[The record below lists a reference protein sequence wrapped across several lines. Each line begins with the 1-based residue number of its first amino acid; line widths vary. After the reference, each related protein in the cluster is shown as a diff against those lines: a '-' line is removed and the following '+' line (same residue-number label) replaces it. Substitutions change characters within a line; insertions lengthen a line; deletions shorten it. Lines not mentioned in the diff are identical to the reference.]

1 MKTAL
6 LQCNP
11 VTGDIA
17 GNIERISQAVRRA
30 GKVDLCVTPELALS
44 GVAPGDF
51 LSMNDFVEGCRK
63 GLDILAARFVSGPDL
78 LVGAPVVSVYEP
90 SLLSN
95 AAVYIHRG
103 QWDVISRK
111 VRPEASRD
119 PDAEFFDRGVSLGI
133 VNLAGW
139 RLGIVLCEEDS
150 NSSFWTVRGTGYMPL
165 LDLISRGVDA
175 IIHMRATPYVIG
187 KRADHEAMLTHVAA
201 RHHIHLLSVNIV
213 GGNDGLVFA
222 GQSLAL
228 DPTGTVY
235 ARGQAFAEDTLIVDM
250 ATGTAPV
257 ATVGRSWQENV
268 FGALVLG
275 TRDFIHKCGREKAL
289 VSISGGIDSGLVLAI
304 AVEALGAH
312 NVSAVIM
319 PSPETSPDAV
329 AGALQLAHT
338 LGVKVSVIRI
348 DGLMAEYERAVAQTM
363 KDFSLGVP
371 DASRPQLQER
381 IRGSIMTTLANRAE
395 GLVLSTINK
404 SEAAMG
410 YCTLYGDTVG
420 SLDGLLHIVR
430 RHGRIPGRYRGSH
443 QKPGLRSGPL
453 AEPGPQGPLPG
464 IHAQKVALVQE
475 LAPDAGSALRRAR
488 RGFGRPSGSQAKAP
502 PDRSAP
508 KAKRRAPARVRHGV
522 QAPPGAAALVR
533 ERQALWPLLD
543 SSPGRP
549 FQSALILLQGSQG

>member
-187 KRADHEAMLTHVAA
+187 KRADHEAMLTHPQAQSTRAA
-201 RHHIHLLSVNIV
+201 RPLPRTRSSWTWQRARPLWRLLAE
-213 GGNDGLVFA
+213 A
-222 GQSLAL
+222 GRKTFSEPLCSA
-228 DPTGTVY
+228 PGT
-235 ARGQAFAEDTLIVDM
+235 
-250 ATGTAPV
+250 
-257 ATVGRSWQENV
+257 
-268 FGALVLG
+268 
-275 TRDFIHKCGREKAL
+275 
-289 VSISGGIDSGLVLAI
+289 
-304 AVEALGAH
+304 
-312 NVSAVIM
+312 
-319 PSPETSPDAV
+319 
-329 AGALQLAHT
+329 
-338 LGVKVSVIRI
+338 
-348 DGLMAEYERAVAQTM
+348 
-363 KDFSLGVP
+363 
-371 DASRPQLQER
+371 
-381 IRGSIMTTLANRAE
+381 
-395 GLVLSTINK
+395 LST
-404 SEAAMG
+404 SAAG
-410 YCTLYGDTVG
+410 
-420 SLDGLLHIVR
+420 
-430 RHGRIPGRYRGSH
+430 
-443 QKPGLRSGPL
+443 K
-453 AEPGPQGPLPG
+453 
-464 IHAQKVALVQE
+464 
-475 LAPDAGSALRRAR
+475 
-488 RGFGRPSGSQAKAP
+488 RP
-502 PDRSAP
+502 
-508 KAKRRAPARVRHGV
+508 
-522 QAPPGAAALVR
+522 
-533 ERQALWPLLD
+533 W
-543 SSPGRP
+543 
-549 FQSALILLQGSQG
+549 

>member
-420 SLDGLLHIVR
+420 SLGVIADLTKSQVYAVAHWLNEARKGLFPETMLKKSPSCKSSRQMQDLPYGELDEVLDALLAARPRRPMADLHARQKDVR
-430 RHGRIPGRYRGSH
+430 QRVFGMEFKRRQEPQPLYVSD
-443 QKPGLRSGPL
+443 KP
-453 AEPGPQGPLPG
+453 
-464 IHAQKVALVQE
+464 
-475 LAPDAGSALRRAR
+475 
-488 RGFGRPSGSQAKAP
+488 FGRSWTVP
-502 PDRSAP
+502 
-508 KAKRRAPARVRHGV
+508 
-522 QAPPGAAALVR
+522 LVGHFN
-533 ERQALWPLLD
+533 LP
-543 SSPGRP
+543 
-549 FQSALILLQGSQG
+549 

>member
-1 MKTAL
+1 M
-6 LQCNP
+6 
-11 VTGDIA
+11 TGDIA

-201 RHHIHLLSVNIV
+201 RHHIHLLSERVSLLDGPGEAIQDDASLGTGDLLLHEADDEVV
-213 GGNDGLVFA
+213 GDEGSSVHVRLGLLSEFGAVPDGLA
-222 GQSLAL
+222 Q
-228 DPTGTVY
+228 
-235 ARGQAFAEDTLIVDM
+235 
-250 ATGTAPV
+250 
-257 ATVGRSWQENV
+257 
-268 FGALVLG
+268 
-275 TRDFIHKCGREKAL
+275 H
-289 VSISGGIDSGLVLAI
+289 
-304 AVEALGAH
+304 
-312 NVSAVIM
+312 
-319 PSPETSPDAV
+319 V
-329 AGALQLAHT
+329 AGGEPGVAELLAQL
-338 LGVKVSVIRI
+338 L
-348 DGLMAEYERAVAQTM
+348 
-363 KDFSLGVP
+363 SLGP
-371 DASRPQLQER
+371 FSGS
-381 IRGSIMTTLANRAE
+381 RGSEKND
-395 GLVLSTINK
+395 
-404 SEAAMG
+404 
-410 YCTLYGDTVG
+410 YGF
-420 SLDGLLHIVR
+420 
-430 RHGRIPGRYRGSH
+430 HGCGEHVPIFI
-443 QKPGLRSGPL
+443 LRSG
-453 AEPGPQGPLPG
+453 EGSIPG
-464 IHAQKVALVQE
+464 
-475 LAPDAGSALRRAR
+475 
-488 RGFGRPSGSQAKAP
+488 
-502 PDRSAP
+502 
-508 KAKRRAPARVRHGV
+508 
-522 QAPPGAAALVR
+522 PGAA
-533 ERQALWPLLD
+533 
-543 SSPGRP
+543 
-549 FQSALILLQGSQG
+549 

>member
-111 VRPEASRD
+111 VRPEA
-119 PDAEFFDRGVSLGI
+119 
-133 VNLAGW
+133 
-139 RLGIVLCEEDS
+139 
-150 NSSFWTVRGTGYMPL
+150 
-165 LDLISRGVDA
+165 RGVDA

-235 ARGQAFAEDTLIVDM
+235 ARGQAFAEALGDKAGITRFADC
-250 ATGTAPV
+250 
-257 ATVGRSWQENV
+257 TVPLDE
-268 FGALVLG
+268 ALVQ
-275 TRDFIHKCGREKAL
+275 TVVD
-289 VSISGGIDSGLVLAI
+289 ISG
-304 AVEALGAH
+304 
-312 NVSAVIM
+312 
-319 PSPETSPDAV
+319 
-329 AGALQLAHT
+329 
-338 LGVKVSVIRI
+338 
-348 DGLMAEYERAVAQTM
+348 
-363 KDFSLGVP
+363 
-371 DASRPQLQER
+371 
-381 IRGSIMTTLANRAE
+381 RGQA
-395 GLVLSTINK
+395 
-404 SEAAMG
+404 
-410 YCTLYGDTVG
+410 YCTL
-420 SLDGLLHIVR
+420 
-430 RHGRIPGRYRGSH
+430 
-443 QKPGLRSGPL
+443 
-453 AEPGPQGPLPG
+453 PLPTERVG
-464 IHAQKVALVQE
+464 AFDAE
-475 LAPDAGSALRRAR
+475 LAVEFFYAFARDARLTL
-488 RGFGRPSGSQAKAP
+488 
-502 PDRSAP
+502 
-508 KAKRRAPARVRHGV
+508 H
-522 QAPPGAAALVR
+522 VR
-533 ERQALWPLLD
+533 ELAGANTHHIIEAAFKSAGRAMRAACALDPRVTGVP
-543 SSPGRP
+543 STKG
-549 FQSALILLQGSQG
+549 AL

>member
-420 SLDGLLHIVR
+420 SLGVIADLTKSQVYAVAHWLNEDRKGLFPETMLKKAPSCKSSRQMQDLPYGELDEVLDALLAARPRRPLTDLHARQKDVR
-430 RHGRIPGRYRGSH
+430 QRVFGMEFKRRQEPQPLYVSD
-443 QKPGLRSGPL
+443 KP
-453 AEPGPQGPLPG
+453 
-464 IHAQKVALVQE
+464 
-475 LAPDAGSALRRAR
+475 
-488 RGFGRPSGSQAKAP
+488 FGRSWTVP
-502 PDRSAP
+502 
-508 KAKRRAPARVRHGV
+508 
-522 QAPPGAAALVR
+522 LVGHFN
-533 ERQALWPLLD
+533 LP
-543 SSPGRP
+543 
-549 FQSALILLQGSQG
+549 

>member
-1 MKTAL
+1 M
-6 LQCNP
+6 
-11 VTGDIA
+11 TGDIA

-30 GKVDLCVTPELALS
+30 GQVDLCVTPELALS

-63 GLDILAARFVSGPDL
+63 GLDILAARFVSGPHL
-78 LVGAPVVSVYEP
+78 LVGAPVVSVYDP

-95 AAVYIHRG
+95 AAVYIHNG

-133 VNLAGW
+133 VNLSGW
-139 RLGIVLCEEDS
+139 RLGIVLCEEDA

-257 ATVGRSWQENV
+257 AAVGRSWQENV

-275 TRDFIHKCGREKAL
+275 TRDFVHKCGREKAL

-319 PSPETSPDAV
+319 PSPETNPDAV

-348 DGLMAEYERAVAQTM
+348 DGLMAEYERSIAQTM

-371 DASRPQLQER
+371 DTSRPQLQER
-381 IRGSIMTTLANRAE
+381 IRGSLMTTLANRSE

-420 SLDGLLHIVR
+420 SLGVVADLTKSQVYAVAHWLNTDRKGLFPESMLKKAPSCKSSRQMQDLPYGELDEVLDALLAARPR
-430 RHGRIPGRYRGSH
+430 R
-443 QKPGLRSGPL
+443 PL
-453 AEPGPQGPLPG
+453 ANLHARQNEVRQRVFGMEFKRRQEPQPLYVSDKP
-464 IHAQKVALVQE
+464 
-475 LAPDAGSALRRAR
+475 
-488 RGFGRPSGSQAKAP
+488 FGRSWTVP
-502 PDRSAP
+502 
-508 KAKRRAPARVRHGV
+508 
-522 QAPPGAAALVR
+522 LVGHFN
-533 ERQALWPLLD
+533 LP
-543 SSPGRP
+543 
-549 FQSALILLQGSQG
+549 

>member
-420 SLDGLLHIVR
+420 SLGVIADLTKSQVYAVAHWLNQDRKGLFPESMLKKAPSCKSSRQMQDLPYGELDEVLDALLAARPRRPMADLHARQKDVR
-430 RHGRIPGRYRGSH
+430 QRVFGMEFKRRQEPQPLYVSD
-443 QKPGLRSGPL
+443 KP
-453 AEPGPQGPLPG
+453 
-464 IHAQKVALVQE
+464 
-475 LAPDAGSALRRAR
+475 
-488 RGFGRPSGSQAKAP
+488 FGRSWTVP
-502 PDRSAP
+502 
-508 KAKRRAPARVRHGV
+508 
-522 QAPPGAAALVR
+522 LVGHFN
-533 ERQALWPLLD
+533 LP
-543 SSPGRP
+543 
-549 FQSALILLQGSQG
+549 

>member
-1 MKTAL
+1 M
-6 LQCNP
+6 
-11 VTGDIA
+11 TGDIA

-201 RHHIHLLSVNIV
+201 RHHM
-213 GGNDGLVFA
+213 
-222 GQSLAL
+222 
-228 DPTGTVY
+228 
-235 ARGQAFAEDTLIVDM
+235 AFAEDTLIVDM

-420 SLDGLLHIVR
+420 SLGVIADLTKSQVYAVAHWLNQDRKGLFPESMLKKSPSCKSSRQMQDLPYGELDEVLDALLAARPRRPLTDLHPRQSDVR
-430 RHGRIPGRYRGSH
+430 QRVFGMEFKRRQEPQPLYVSD
-443 QKPGLRSGPL
+443 KP
-453 AEPGPQGPLPG
+453 
-464 IHAQKVALVQE
+464 
-475 LAPDAGSALRRAR
+475 
-488 RGFGRPSGSQAKAP
+488 FGRSWTVP
-502 PDRSAP
+502 
-508 KAKRRAPARVRHGV
+508 
-522 QAPPGAAALVR
+522 LVGHFN
-533 ERQALWPLLD
+533 LP
-543 SSPGRP
+543 
-549 FQSALILLQGSQG
+549 

>member
-420 SLDGLLHIVR
+420 SLGVIADLTKSQVYAVAHWLNEDRKGLFPETMLKKAPSCKSSRQMQDLPYGELDEVLDALLAARPRRPMADLHARQKDVR
-430 RHGRIPGRYRGSH
+430 QRVFGMEFKRRQEPQPLYVSD
-443 QKPGLRSGPL
+443 KP
-453 AEPGPQGPLPG
+453 
-464 IHAQKVALVQE
+464 
-475 LAPDAGSALRRAR
+475 
-488 RGFGRPSGSQAKAP
+488 FGRSWTVP
-502 PDRSAP
+502 
-508 KAKRRAPARVRHGV
+508 
-522 QAPPGAAALVR
+522 LVGHFN
-533 ERQALWPLLD
+533 LP
-543 SSPGRP
+543 
-549 FQSALILLQGSQG
+549 

>member
-139 RLGIVLCEEDS
+139 RLGIVLCEEDA

-420 SLDGLLHIVR
+420 SLGVIADLTKSQVYAVAHWLNEARKGLFPETMLKKAPSCKSSRQMQDLPYGELDEVLDALLAARPRRPMADLHARQKDVR
-430 RHGRIPGRYRGSH
+430 QRVFGMEFKRRQEPQPLYVSD
-443 QKPGLRSGPL
+443 KP
-453 AEPGPQGPLPG
+453 
-464 IHAQKVALVQE
+464 
-475 LAPDAGSALRRAR
+475 
-488 RGFGRPSGSQAKAP
+488 FGRSWTVP
-502 PDRSAP
+502 
-508 KAKRRAPARVRHGV
+508 
-522 QAPPGAAALVR
+522 LVGHFN
-533 ERQALWPLLD
+533 LP
-543 SSPGRP
+543 
-549 FQSALILLQGSQG
+549 

>member
-420 SLDGLLHIVR
+420 SLGVIADLTKSQVYAVAHWLNEARKGLFPETMLKKAPSCKSSRQMQDLPYGELDEV
-430 RHGRIPGRYRGSH
+430 
-443 QKPGLRSGPL
+443 LDAPL
-453 AEPGPQGPLPG
+453 ADRPRRPLADLHPRQSDVRQRVFGMEFKRRQEPQPLYVSDKP
-464 IHAQKVALVQE
+464 
-475 LAPDAGSALRRAR
+475 
-488 RGFGRPSGSQAKAP
+488 FGRSWTVP
-502 PDRSAP
+502 
-508 KAKRRAPARVRHGV
+508 
-522 QAPPGAAALVR
+522 LVGHFN
-533 ERQALWPLLD
+533 LP
-543 SSPGRP
+543 
-549 FQSALILLQGSQG
+549 

>member
-420 SLDGLLHIVR
+420 SLGVIADLTKSQVYAVAHWLNEARKGLFPETMLKKAPSCKSSRQMQDLPYGELDEVLDALLAARPRRPMADLHARQKDVR
-430 RHGRIPGRYRGSH
+430 QRVFGMEFKRRQEPQPLYVSD
-443 QKPGLRSGPL
+443 KP
-453 AEPGPQGPLPG
+453 
-464 IHAQKVALVQE
+464 
-475 LAPDAGSALRRAR
+475 
-488 RGFGRPSGSQAKAP
+488 FGRSWTVP
-502 PDRSAP
+502 
-508 KAKRRAPARVRHGV
+508 
-522 QAPPGAAALVR
+522 LVGHFN
-533 ERQALWPLLD
+533 LP
-543 SSPGRP
+543 
-549 FQSALILLQGSQG
+549 

>member
-63 GLDILAARFVSGPDL
+63 GLDMLAARFVSGPDL

-420 SLDGLLHIVR
+420 SLGVIADLTKSQVYAVAHWLNEARKGLFPETMLKKAPSCKSSRQMQDLPYGELDEVLDALLAARPRRPMADLHA
-430 RHGRIPGRYRGSH
+430 H
-443 QKPGLRSGPL
+443 QKDVRQRVFGMEFKRRQEPQPL
-453 AEPGPQGPLPG
+453 YVSDKP
-464 IHAQKVALVQE
+464 
-475 LAPDAGSALRRAR
+475 
-488 RGFGRPSGSQAKAP
+488 FGRSWTVP
-502 PDRSAP
+502 
-508 KAKRRAPARVRHGV
+508 
-522 QAPPGAAALVR
+522 LVGHFN
-533 ERQALWPLLD
+533 LP
-543 SSPGRP
+543 
-549 FQSALILLQGSQG
+549 

>member
-420 SLDGLLHIVR
+420 SLGVIADLTKSQVYAVAHWLNEDRKGLFPETMLKKAPSCKSSRQMQNLPYGELDEVLDALLAARPRRPMADLHARQKDVR
-430 RHGRIPGRYRGSH
+430 QRVFGMEFKRRQEPQPLYVSD
-443 QKPGLRSGPL
+443 KP
-453 AEPGPQGPLPG
+453 
-464 IHAQKVALVQE
+464 
-475 LAPDAGSALRRAR
+475 
-488 RGFGRPSGSQAKAP
+488 FGRSWTVP
-502 PDRSAP
+502 
-508 KAKRRAPARVRHGV
+508 
-522 QAPPGAAALVR
+522 LVGHFN
-533 ERQALWPLLD
+533 LP
-543 SSPGRP
+543 
-549 FQSALILLQGSQG
+549 

>member
-235 ARGQAFAEDTLIVDM
+235 ARGQAFAEDTLILDM
-250 ATGTAPV
+250 ATVTTPV

-420 SLDGLLHIVR
+420 SLGVIADLTKSQVYAVAHWLNQDRKGLFPETMLKKSPSCKSSRQMQDLPYGELDEVLDALLAARPRRPLTDLHPRQSDVR
-430 RHGRIPGRYRGSH
+430 QRVFGMEFKRRQEPQPLYVSD
-443 QKPGLRSGPL
+443 KP
-453 AEPGPQGPLPG
+453 
-464 IHAQKVALVQE
+464 
-475 LAPDAGSALRRAR
+475 
-488 RGFGRPSGSQAKAP
+488 FGRSWTVP
-502 PDRSAP
+502 
-508 KAKRRAPARVRHGV
+508 
-522 QAPPGAAALVR
+522 LVGHFN
-533 ERQALWPLLD
+533 LP
-543 SSPGRP
+543 
-549 FQSALILLQGSQG
+549 

>member
-1 MKTAL
+1 M
-6 LQCNP
+6 
-11 VTGDIA
+11 TGDIA

-51 LSMNDFVEGCRK
+51 LSMNDFVEGYRK

-420 SLDGLLHIVR
+420 SLGVIADLTKSQVYAVAHWLNEDRKGLFPETMLKKAPSCKSSRQMQDLPYGELDEVLDALLAARPRRPMADLHARQKDVR
-430 RHGRIPGRYRGSH
+430 QRVFGMEFKRRQEPQPLYVSD
-443 QKPGLRSGPL
+443 KP
-453 AEPGPQGPLPG
+453 
-464 IHAQKVALVQE
+464 
-475 LAPDAGSALRRAR
+475 
-488 RGFGRPSGSQAKAP
+488 FGRSWTVP
-502 PDRSAP
+502 
-508 KAKRRAPARVRHGV
+508 
-522 QAPPGAAALVR
+522 LVGHFN
-533 ERQALWPLLD
+533 LP
-543 SSPGRP
+543 
-549 FQSALILLQGSQG
+549 

>member
-30 GKVDLCVTPELALS
+30 GQVDLCVTPELALS
-44 GVAPGDF
+44 GVAPGEF

-63 GLDILAARFVSGPDL
+63 GLDILAARFVAGPDL
-78 LVGAPVVSVYEP
+78 LVGAPVVSVYDP

-95 AAVYIHRG
+95 AAVYISHG

-111 VRPEASRD
+111 VRPEASLD
-119 PDAEFFDRGVSLGI
+119 PDAEFFDRGVSCGI
-133 VNLAGW
+133 LNLHGW
-139 RLGIVLCEEDS
+139 RLGIVLCEEDA

-228 DPTGTVY
+228 DPAGTVY

-257 ATVGRSWQENV
+257 AAVGRSWQENV

-275 TRDFIHKCGREKAL
+275 TRDFVHKCGLEKAL

-319 PSPETSPDAV
+319 PSPTTSPDTV

-348 DGLMAEYERAVAQTM
+348 DGLMAEYERSIAQTM
-363 KDFSLGVP
+363 KDFSMGVP
-371 DASRPQLQER
+371 EPSRPQLQER
-381 IRGSIMTTLANRAE
+381 IRGSIMTTLASRSS
-395 GLVLSTINK
+395 GLVLATVNK
-404 SEAAMG
+404 SESAMG

-420 SLDGLLHIVR
+420 SLGVIADLTKSQVYDVAAWLHEDRKGLFPESVLRKAPSRKRSRQMQDLPYRELDDVLGALLTARPR
-430 RHGRIPGRYRGSH
+430 R
-443 QKPGLRSGPL
+443 
-453 AEPGPQGPLPG
+453 PLPTL
-464 IHAQKVALVQE
+464 H
-475 LAPDAGSALRRAR
+475 
-488 RGFGRPSGSQAKAP
+488 
-502 PDRSAP
+502 DRQSE
-508 KAKRRAPARVRHGV
+508 
-522 QAPPGAAALVR
+522 VR
-533 ERQALWPLLD
+533 ERVFGMEFKRRQEPQPLYVSD
-543 SSPGRP
+543 RP
-549 FQSALILLQGSQG
+549 FGRSWTVPLVGHFTLP